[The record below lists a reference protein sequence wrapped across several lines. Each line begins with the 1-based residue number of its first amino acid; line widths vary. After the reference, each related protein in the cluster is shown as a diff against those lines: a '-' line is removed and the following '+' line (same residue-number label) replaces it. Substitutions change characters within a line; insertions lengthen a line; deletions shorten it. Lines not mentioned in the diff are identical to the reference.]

1 MRSIHFNYAKRT
13 HFRPPGMAPPA
24 MMAPLHPA
32 DAIPL
37 GYAAAGAP
45 GGGLLAPL
53 IPLGRSSD
61 YSAVYAP
68 HLEPHPPPP
77 PPAAALAP
85 APPPPPPPPPPPAL
99 PVPPALPQPSLT
111 RLTDVQRKRQY
122 RIGLNIFN
130 KKPEKGVKYL
140 IERRFIEPT
149 PQALAKFLITRK
161 GMFTNG
167 ERFEG

>member
-1 MRSIHFNYAKRT
+1 MFFSLFLHLT
-13 HFRPPGMAPPA
+13 PGVTQPA

-37 GYAAAGAP
+37 GYAAAGPP

-53 IPLGRSSD
+53 IPIGRASD
-61 YSAVYAP
+61 YSAVFAP
-68 HLEPHPPPP
+68 HMEPPGPPPPPHPPPP
-77 PPAAALAP
+77 AALAPAPAGPPPP
-85 APPPPPPPPPPPAL
+85 APPPPPPPAPAL

-161 GMFTNG
+161 GN
-167 ERFEG
+167 

>member
-1 MRSIHFNYAKRT
+1 
-13 HFRPPGMAPPA
+13 

-37 GYAAAGAP
+37 GYAAAGPP

-61 YSAVYAP
+61 YSAVYTP
-68 HLEPHPPPP
+68 HMEPPP
-77 PPAAALAP
+77 PPAAMAP
-85 APPPPPPPPPPPAL
+85 APPPQPPPPPPPAL

-161 GMFTNG
+161 GFD
-167 ERFEG
+167 

>member
-1 MRSIHFNYAKRT
+1 
-13 HFRPPGMAPPA
+13 
-24 MMAPLHPA
+24 MAPLHPA

-53 IPLGRSSD
+53 IPLGRSSAD
-61 YSAVYAP
+61 YSAIYAP
-68 HLEPHPPPP
+68 HMEPPPP
-77 PPAAALAP
+77 PPPPGAMGSAGGP
-85 APPPPPPPPPPPAL
+85 PPPGPVPPPPPPPPPPPAL

-149 PQALAKFLITRK
+149 PQVLAKFLITRK
-161 GMFTNG
+161 GRET
-167 ERFEG
+167 EKDREICVYADD